1 MKKIKDSK
9 KNHKATK
16 QRTNQSKCQTK
27 PKNKRQKKKLKGKIW
42 GTGIPM
48 SDINFF
54 SCKLCNLSVN
64 CKSRKRTT
72 YVNTGDR

>member
-1 MKKIKDSK
+1 MKKIKDSNK
-9 KNHKATK
+9 KHKATK

-48 SDINFF
+48 SDIFF
-54 SCKLCNLSVN
+54 FFL
-64 CKSRKRTT
+64 
-72 YVNTGDR
+72 